1 MPPLFR
7 PLDVSKSRRYFGIR
21 GCMKSGT
28 NWAGNLL
35 NLHPDISC
43 TGEYHWERIVVPFEE
58 NMAQRPMLKRQ
69 NAGERLKHRMDRLI
83 RETMLDLADPRA
95 KWVGDRTPGEVEP
108 CFLPDASYISMLR
121 DGRDVLVSRAFHML
135 TRPERGNMFRNDPI
149 MAGLLS
155 QFRNNPDCFR
165 ENPEQLL
172 SSQKFITDTAK
183 MWVRIVR
190 STLDTVNRNPQIPV
204 LLVRYESLHA
214 DTDGVRR
221 EMYEFLDCDPD
232 LGKPL
237 DAKTEPNFARENP
250 TSLYRQGKVGG
261 HRQYW
266 NDTVDEIFREV
277 AGPLLTELEYTV

>member
-58 NMAQRPMLKRQ
+58 NMAQRSMLKRH

>member
-135 TRPERGNMFRNDPI
+135 TRPARGNMLRNDPI